1 MKFYYYTCDLEHY
14 GYMSFIEPKYTYEHG
29 FVVGDQ
35 FNKGQPIATSWQPA
49 MMEVDI
55 SQGPLS
61 DFPLCTMGPPVLNEK
76 AWDVLRPVLGEM
88 VEALPVETPF
98 GTYLA
103 LNVLDVID
111 CLDYEQSEFT
121 YYPASMGGDIHRI
134 IKCHLKPDLIKNKLM
149 FKIPERMTRVI
160 VSDEF
165 KDIVVGASLKGLD
178 FSGVDFSQVLY
189 ETERY

>member
-1 MKFYYYTCDLEHY
+1 MKFYYYMCDADHY
-14 GYMSFIEPKYTYEHG
+14 GYMRFIQPKYTYEHG
-29 FVVGDQ
+29 FVVGDR
-35 FNKGQPIATSWQPA
+35 FNKGQSIATSWQPA
-49 MMEVDI
+49 MTEVNI
-55 SQGPLS
+55 SSGPLG

-121 YYPASMGGDIHRI
+121 YYPASMGGDMHRI
-134 IKCHLKPDLIKNKLM
+134 IKCQLKPGLIKNKLM
-149 FKIPERMTRVI
+149 FKIPERMTEII

-165 KDIVVGASLKGLD
+165 RDIVTGASLKGLD
-178 FSGVDFSQVLY
+178 FSRVLY
-189 ETERY
+189 ETESY